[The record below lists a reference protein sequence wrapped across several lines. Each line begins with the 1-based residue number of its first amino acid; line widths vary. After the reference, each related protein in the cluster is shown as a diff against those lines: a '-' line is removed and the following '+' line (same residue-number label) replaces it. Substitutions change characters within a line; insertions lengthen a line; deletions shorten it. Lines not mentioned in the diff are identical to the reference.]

1 MWHFEF
7 VGVIVNFTKFAYVI
21 GSCNYK
27 NTRPDVNVDRSLKD
41 AKKVKVNDYDVT
53 VDGMFPSLV
62 TPA

>member
-1 MWHFEF
+1 
-7 VGVIVNFTKFAYVI
+7 VIVNFTKFAYVI